1 MERTLEK
8 RWSHR
13 RPDQQAIMI
22 VHQDVAV
29 NLPAEPLRQFGH
41 QSEEL
46 ASFSLVDLPPSAPV
60 EFCPVA
66 LAPLPI
72 A

>member
-1 MERTLEK
+1 
-8 RWSHR
+8 
-13 RPDQQAIMI
+13 MI